1 MPSIKEY
8 KKIAGESTVESILAK
23 AEGLSDKHILFINS
37 AYQGGGVAEILS
49 SIVPLFNEAGIDL
62 GWRNLHGTPDFFSVT
77 KKFHNALQGEKI
89 NLSKN
94 KKRVYIETNRRFST
108 FTHIDH
114 DLVVIHDPQPLP
126 LICFYEKKQPW
137 VFRCHVDLLN
147 PNPAMW
153 SYLLEFVKKYDH
165 FVVSKN
171 EYKKDI
177 GVPQSVIHPAIDP
190 LSIKNK
196 AITAKAVDKY
206 LAKFGISRNKPIVSQ
221 VSRFDKWKDPLGVV
235 KVFEQVRGKTDC
247 QLVLLGA
254 FATDDPDGQ
263 AVFEKL
269 WKRVQESKYK
279 NDIKL
284 ISIENDFLV
293 NCVQR
298 ASAVVI
304 QKSKKEG
311 FGLTVAEAL
320 YKGTPVVASR
330 VGGIPLQVID
340 GVNGFLHQ
348 PSQTRLFSKSVLKL
362 LGDEK
367 LRQEMGKKGK
377 EHVKNNFLI
386 TRLMLDWLDLFEKY
400 LNKQK
405 G

>member
-1 MPSIKEY
+1 MHSIEEY
-8 KKIAGESTVESILAK
+8 KKIAGENIVESILDK
-23 AEGLSDKHILFINS
+23 AERLSDKHILFINS
-37 AYQGGGVAEILS
+37 TYQGGGVAEILN
-49 SIVPLFNEAGIDL
+49 SIVPLFNEAGLDL

-77 KKFHNALQGEKI
+77 KKFHNALQGGKI

-94 KKRVYIETNRRFST
+94 KKRIYIETNWRFST
-108 FTHIDH
+108 FTHLDH

-126 LICFYEKKQPW
+126 LICFYQKKQPW
-137 VFRCHVDLLN
+137 IFRCHVDLLD
-147 PNPAMW
+147 PNPALW
-153 SYLLEFVKKYDH
+153 GYLAGFIKKYDR
-165 FVVSKN
+165 FVVSKS

-177 GVPQSVIHPAIDP
+177 DVPQSVIPPAIDP

-196 AITAKAVDKY
+196 AITAKVVDKY
-206 LAKFGISRNKPIVSQ
+206 LAKFDISRNKPIVSQ

-235 KVFEQVRGKTDC
+235 KAFEEARGKKDC
-247 QLVLLGA
+247 QLVLLGS
-254 FATDDPDGQ
+254 FATDDPEGQ
-263 AVFEKL
+263 AVVEKL
-269 WKRVQESKYK
+269 YKRVQRSRYK

-284 ISIENDFLV
+284 ISIENNFLV
-293 NCVQR
+293 NCIQG
-298 ASAVVI
+298 ASDVVI
-304 QKSKKEG
+304 QKSTKEG
-311 FGLTVAEAL
+311 FGLTVSEAL

-367 LRQEMGKKGK
+367 LRQEMGRKGK

-386 TRLMLDWLDLFEKY
+386 TRLMLDWLGLFEKY
-400 LNKQK
+400 LNKQP
-405 G
+405 